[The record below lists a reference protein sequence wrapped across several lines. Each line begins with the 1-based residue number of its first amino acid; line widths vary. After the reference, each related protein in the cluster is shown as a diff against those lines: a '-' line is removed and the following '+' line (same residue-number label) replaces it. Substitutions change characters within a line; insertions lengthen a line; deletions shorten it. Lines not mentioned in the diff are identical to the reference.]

1 MSDDPVSA
9 LLMIVFNVSV
19 GSIPIILVVIV
30 LKALFR
36 EYGATVVNASRTAKK
51 IVMTQSDRAKTAFEV
66 RKAEQELDRLLKLRD
81 TGVVNE
87 EEFQKK
93 SARVRGI
100 LRKQLID

>member
-36 EYGATVVNASRTAKK
+36 EYGATVVNASR
-51 IVMTQSDRAKTAFEV
+51 KTV
-66 RKAEQELDRLLKLRD
+66 RSLKRYL
-81 TGVVNE
+81 
-87 EEFQKK
+87 
-93 SARVRGI
+93 AI
-100 LRKQLID
+100 